1 MGRISM
7 KKNAFAL
14 AVSVALCCAASSA
27 RAHEVRD
34 AKAEDVANCTFVAD
48 VSAPTTNRKYTRS
61 ALGTAM
67 ENARMD
73 AHKAG
78 ATDIVWDKVTSA
90 TVTSV
95 TGKAY
100 KCAK

>member
-1 MGRISM
+1 M
-7 KKNAFAL
+7 KKKAFAF
-14 AVSVALCCAASSA
+14 AVSAALLVAATGAI
-27 RAHEVRD
+27 AHDVRD
-34 AKAEDVANCTFVAD
+34 AKAEDVASCTFVTD
-48 VSAPTTNRKYTRS
+48 VSAPTTNRKHTRS

-67 ENARMD
+67 EVARKD

>member
-1 MGRISM
+1 M
-7 KKNAFAL
+7 KKRPFAVAVPIAL
-14 AVSVALCCAASSA
+14 LCAVSSA
-27 RAHEVRD
+27 GAHSVRD

-48 VSAPTTNRKYTRS
+48 VSAPTTNRKHTRS

-67 ENARMD
+67 ESARKD
-73 AHKAG
+73 AHEAG
-78 ATDIVWDKVTSA
+78 ATDVVWDKVTSA

>member
-1 MGRISM
+1 M
-7 KKNAFAL
+7 KNQPLVL
-14 AVSVALCCAASSA
+14 AVAITLLCAVSSA
-27 RAHEVRD
+27 AAHSVRD

-48 VSAPTTNRKYTRS
+48 VSAPTTNRKHTRS

-67 ENARMD
+67 ESARKD
-73 AHKAG
+73 AHEAG
-78 ATDIVWDKVTSA
+78 ATDVVWDKVTSA

>member
-1 MGRISM
+1 M
-7 KKNAFAL
+7 KKEAL
-14 AVSVALCCAASSA
+14 VFSVSAALFCAAGGIA
-27 RAHEVRD
+27 AHEIRD
-34 AKAEDVANCTFVAD
+34 AKAEDVANCTFVTD
-48 VSAPTTNRKYTRS
+48 VSAPTTNRKHTRS

-67 ENARMD
+67 ENARKD

-90 TVTSV
+90 TVTGVS
-95 TGKAY
+95 GKAY

>member
-1 MGRISM
+1 M
-7 KKNAFAL
+7 KKGALAF
-14 AVSVALCCAASSA
+14 AVSVTLFCVAPAAL
-27 RAHEVRD
+27 AHEVRD
-34 AKAEDVANCTFVAD
+34 AKAEDVASCTFVKD
-48 VSAPTTNRKYTRS
+48 VSAPTTNRKHTRS

-67 ENARMD
+67 EVARKD
-73 AHKAG
+73 AHEAG

>member
-1 MGRISM
+1 M
-7 KKNAFAL
+7 KKEALAF
-14 AVSVALCCAASSA
+14 AVSVALFCAATPA
-27 RAHEVRD
+27 AAHDVRD
-34 AKAEDVANCTFVAD
+34 ATAEDVANCTFLTD
-48 VSAPTTNRKYTRS
+48 VSAPTTNRKHTRS

-67 ENARMD
+67 EAARKD

-78 ATDIVWDKVTSA
+78 ATDVVWDKVTSA

>member
-1 MGRISM
+1 M
-7 KKNAFAL
+7 KKAL
-14 AVSVALCCAASSA
+14 AVAVSVLLLCAASGA
-27 RAHEVRD
+27 GAHDIRD
-34 AKAEDVANCTFVAD
+34 ARAEDVANCTFLTD
-48 VSAPTTNRKYTRS
+48 VSAPTTNRKHTRS

-67 ENARMD
+67 EAARKD

>member
-1 MGRISM
+1 M
-7 KKNAFAL
+7 KKRAL
-14 AVSVALCCAASSA
+14 VFTVSAAIFCAATSA
-27 RAHEVRD
+27 AAHEIRD
-34 AKAEDVANCTFVAD
+34 AKAEDVANCTFLTD
-48 VSAPTTNRKYTRS
+48 VSAPTTNRKHTRA

-67 ENARMD
+67 ENARKD

-78 ATDIVWDKVTSA
+78 ATDVVWDKVTSA

-95 TGKAY
+95 NGKAY

>member
-1 MGRISM
+1 M
-7 KKNAFAL
+7 KKEAL
-14 AVSVALCCAASSA
+14 ASTVFAALFCAATSA
-27 RAHEVRD
+27 AAHEVRD

-48 VSAPTTNRKYTRS
+48 VSAPTTNRKHTRA

-67 ENARMD
+67 ESARKD
-73 AHKAG
+73 AHEAG
-78 ATDIVWDKVTSA
+78 ATDVVWDKVTSA
-90 TVTSV
+90 TVTRV